1 MCEAWAETL
10 GIGRDDETL
19 PWAVH
24 HCRPESAHQRSVHA
38 DGCWTRVKRFR
49 RTLEGVGNARPP
61 RQTNRAAGH
70 DADAGRP
77 QTGDAEAPSRWRAS
91 SEIVRGTSTRKTNCR
106 HRFSVYRSGRSKL
119 GTVTENQLQV

>member
-24 HCRPESAHQRSVHA
+24 HCRPEGAHHRSVHA
-38 DGCWTRVKRFR
+38 DGCRTRVKRFR

-77 QTGDAEAPSRWRAS
+77 QTGDVEAPLAGGHRLKSFAEPPRAKPTADTACRCIDQGGAS
-91 SEIVRGTSTRKTNCR
+91 SEP
-106 HRFSVYRSGRSKL
+106 
-119 GTVTENQLQV
+119 